1 MERENLEPES
11 PSPKREF
18 IVRSCAILIHGS
30 AVLAEEAAYGD
41 GTSFYCLPGGHVKFG
56 EDLASTLSREIDE
69 EAGLNVEV
77 DKLVYVHENFYRHRG
92 VDSHEIGFYFLVDLS
107 SEFPAPDGEGYIP
120 HRESHLRMRLLPL
133 DDLRR
138 VPLRPA
144 FLAERLPFD
153 ARESFSRPTRHLVT
167 REE

>member
-30 AVLAEEAAYGD
+30 AVLA
-41 GTSFYCLPGGHVKFG
+41 
-56 EDLASTLSREIDE
+56 E

-120 HRESHLRMRLLPL
+120 HREPHLRMRLIPL

-138 VPLRPA
+138 VPLRPTPP
-144 FLAERLPFD
+144 LSPPPLHSPR
-153 ARESFSRPTRHLVT
+153 
-167 REE
+167 

>member
-1 MERENLEPES
+1 MEKETLEPGS
-11 PSPKREF
+11 PSPRREF

-30 AVLAEEAAYGD
+30 AVLGEEAPYGD
-41 GTSFYCLPGGHVKFG
+41 GTPFYCLPGGHVEFG
-56 EDLASTLSREIDE
+56 EDLASALSREIDE

-77 DKLVYVHENFYRHRG
+77 DKLVYVHEHFYRHRG

-107 SEFPAPDGEGYIP
+107 SEFPAPDGQGYIP

-138 VPLRPA
+138 VSLLPA
-144 FLAERLPFD
+144 FLADLLPID
-153 ARESFSRPTRHLVT
+153 ARDSFSHPTRHLVT